1 MPIPRLQYENIA
13 LKPIT
18 SNYDNNAFIKSLFR
32 FDDIRLGF
40 TLSDDHAENL
50 DAFVQY
56 MADGNEKGTGIYC
69 LIENNFSSPVGF
81 ITAELYRDNMSGELG
96 WNVGVVVHPAYRNQ
110 GNARN
115 AITALLDF
123 LSNYTIKTMVLDI
136 GTDNIPARSVAKA
149 CGFEQRKSNTGGL
162 VGYFDREH
170 PELGMRTQW
179 IKNIH
184 GSDPRADTF
193 RKAVDAYQA
202 KNYQEAIRLY
212 NEAVE
217 KPYKEGSPFTDAQI
231 YSNLGMAFS
240 SIKEYKKAYK
250 YLTVAWN
257 MGCQNPSV
265 SHELAWLRKNA
276 AGLIF

>member
-1 MPIPRLQYENIA
+1 MKSSSKMKKNDDASGDSRKWRRFILPACLLAIVAAAWICSRFWLQ
-13 LKPIT
+13 L
-18 SNYDNNAFIKSLFR
+18 
-32 FDDIRLGF
+32 
-40 TLSDDHAENL
+40 
-50 DAFVQY
+50 
-56 MADGNEKGTGIYC
+56 M
-69 LIENNFSSPVGF
+69 LIQGPSME
-81 ITAELYRDNMSGELG
+81 
-96 WNVGVVVHPAYRNQ
+96 PAYHSFQ
-110 GNARN
+110 PV
-115 AITALLDF
+115 LLD
-123 LSNYTIKTMVLDI
+123 
-136 GTDNIPARSVAKA
+136 RS
-149 CGFEQRKSNTGGL
+149 
-162 VGYFDREH
+162 
-170 PELGMRTQW
+170 
-179 IKNIH
+179 
-184 GSDPRADTF
+184 ADTF

-265 SHELAWLRKNA
+265 SRELAWLRKNA